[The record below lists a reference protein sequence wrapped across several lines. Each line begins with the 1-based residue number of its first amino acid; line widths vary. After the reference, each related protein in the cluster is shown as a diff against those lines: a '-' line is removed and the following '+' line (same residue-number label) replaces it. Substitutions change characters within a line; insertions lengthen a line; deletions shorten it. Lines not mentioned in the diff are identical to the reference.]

1 MRTSCQLILFLLLTI
16 AAPAQGVM
24 NFCDLLRNAE
34 RFNGKEVTVRA
45 TYRYGYEWSQ
55 LYCLKCADEGK
66 VWLELPS
73 ALDYDNDSQKALRKM
88 PKGSGIVD
96 VTVRGVFT
104 SGATYGHGNMYRSQ
118 LRAMKITD
126 VFVIQKGMKS
136 LSAEAKADQR
146 SGCGGSNPP

>member
-1 MRTSCQLILFLLLTI
+1 
-16 AAPAQGVM
+16 M
-24 NFCDLLRNAE
+24 NFCDLLRNPE

-55 LYCLKCADEGK
+55 LYCLKCANEGK

-73 ALDYDNDSQKALRKM
+73 ALDYDNNSQKALRKM

-96 VTVRGVFT
+96 VTVKGVFT

-118 LRAMKITD
+118 RRAVKIY
-126 VFVIQKGMKS
+126 
-136 LSAEAKADQR
+136 
-146 SGCGGSNPP
+146 